1 MTRNRFLFDL
11 IGVGLGVA
19 TAYLI
24 GFFIQ
29 PVGTGGSIVVTVGGI
44 LAGGGILGFFAY
56 KNDGVKIA
64 GIIFALIA
72 VGGVVIGVLMFS
84 LGEGFL
90 EAFSDNVISAIIGA
104 TLTPVFIIIA
114 IIMIVGGFII
124 GGLFMAAA
132 AIGSAIGEA
141 VWKDKQ
147 AELVDRGAA
156 VEPYQP
162 TQLPTYAPVGEPK
175 VVQPA
180 QPRSVVCPNCG
191 ASNPG
196 TDKFCTNCGAQLK

>member
-1 MTRNRFLFDL
+1 MPRSRFLFDL

-19 TAYLI
+19 AAYLI

-29 PVGTGGSIVVTVGGI
+29 PVKTGGSIALTVGGI
-44 LAGGGILGFFAY
+44 LAGGLILGFFAY

-84 LGEGFL
+84 FGEGFL

-104 TLTPVFIIIA
+104 TLAPVFIIIA

-124 GGLFMAAA
+124 GGLFIAAA

-156 VEPYQP
+156 GAPYQP
-162 TQLPTYAPVGEPK
+162 TQLPTYEPIGEPK
-175 VVQPA
+175 VVQPT
-180 QPRSVVCPNCG
+180 QPRSVVCSNCG
-191 ASNPG
+191 VSNPG
-196 TDKFCTNCGAQLK
+196 TDKFCTNCGAPLK